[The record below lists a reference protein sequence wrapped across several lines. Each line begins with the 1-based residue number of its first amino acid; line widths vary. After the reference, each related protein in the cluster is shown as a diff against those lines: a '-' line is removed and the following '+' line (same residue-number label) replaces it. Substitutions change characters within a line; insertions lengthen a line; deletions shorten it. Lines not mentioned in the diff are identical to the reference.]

1 VSSPPGEA
9 IREQPVPAIE
19 PETERRRARGRVTW
33 IGAGVA
39 LTFALALA
47 LRFVAVS
54 HMWLDEA
61 LSVNISTLP
70 LGDIPAALRHD
81 GAPPLYY
88 FLLHGWME
96 IFGTSAWAVRAF
108 SGAFSLGAIPLMW
121 VAGRRL
127 GGRRVAWAAVL
138 LMAAS
143 PFAVRQA
150 TEARMYSMMTVLA
163 LVGFLAVSDLVRR
176 WTWSRGVLLAVVT
189 AAMMLTHY
197 WSFYL
202 IAVTAVWLARR
213 AFRGPNPEEAR
224 RALAAMVAGGV
235 LFLPWLP
242 TFLYQAAHTGTPWG
256 AAATPRWVFDTVFQF
271 VDGNG
276 DYGTPLGLAFYGLIG
291 LAVFGRAVDK
301 RLVEFDLHGR
311 DPARLLAVLA
321 FGALTLAVLM
331 SIITRSAYAARYA
344 AVMFPLVI
352 LLVAMGTGVL
362 SNDRIRNSV
371 IALCVVLGLV
381 AIAPEALT
389 ERTSAP
395 KVAKELAAA
404 AKPGDVVAYCPDQLG
419 PSVSRLV
426 SGPDL
431 VQLTFPAA
439 LPPQR
444 VDWVEYA
451 ARNKAGSSKSFAKML
466 VERAGP
472 DHDIWLVWAP
482 GYRTFKAKCQALVS
496 DLEKLR
502 PSISRPVK
510 LGTDTFE
517 KAGLVRYQP

>member
-1 VSSPPGEA
+1 M
-9 IREQPVPAIE
+9 
-19 PETERRRARGRVTW
+19 
-33 IGAGVA
+33 
-39 LTFALALA
+39 
-47 LRFVAVS
+47 RFVAVS
-54 HMWLDEA
+54 ELWLDEA
-61 LSVNISTLP
+61 LSVNISSLP

-88 FLLHGWME
+88 FLLHGWIE
-96 IFGTSAWAVRAF
+96 IFGTSASAVRSLSGLF
-108 SGAFSLGAIPLMW
+108 SIAAIPLIW

-138 LMAAS
+138 LLAAS

-176 WTWSRGVLLAVVT
+176 WTWSRAILLALAT

-202 IAVTAVWLARR
+202 IAVTAIWLARR
-213 AFRGPNPEEAR
+213 ASRGPSRQEAR
-224 RALAAMVAGGV
+224 RALAAMAAGGV
-235 LFLPWLP
+235 LFVPWLP
-242 TFLYQAAHTGTPWG
+242 AFVYQAGHTGTPWG

-291 LAVFGRAVDK
+291 LAVFGRVVDK

-321 FGALTLAVLM
+321 FGALTLAVLA
-331 SIITRSAYAARYA
+331 SIVTRSAYAARYA
-344 AVMFPLVI
+344 AVLFPLVV

-362 SNDRIRNSV
+362 ANDRIRNGV

-381 AIAPEALT
+381 AIAPEAFT

-395 KVAKELAAA
+395 KIANALAAA
-404 AKPGDVVAYCPDQLG
+404 AAPGDIVAYCPDQLG

-426 SGPDL
+426 SVPGV
-431 VQLTFPAA
+431 VQLTFPTAGT
-439 LPPQR
+439 PQR
-444 VDWVEYA
+444 VDWVDYA
-451 ARNKAGSSKSFAKML
+451 ARNKAGSSKTFARML

-482 GYRTFKAKCQALVS
+482 GYRTYKAKCQALIS

-502 PSISRPVK
+502 PAISRPVK
-510 LGTDTFE
+510 LSTSTFE